1 MMELNKTTRMK
12 NFKITHTLAL
22 LIFIALPHYVNA
34 DVDFYGK
41 VNASLENADTNDEDE
56 TEFKNNASRV
66 GIKGS
71 YVFSSGLQLNFQVE
85 QEIDP
90 TDLRADGDK
99 VFKDRNTFIA
109 ISGDFG
115 KLYAGTYDTVFKQS
129 QLKIDLFNDTRA
141 DIKYI
146 LRGENRMDS
155 FVGYTSPDLMDGLN
169 LTVNSIN
176 QSSGRGESIALR
188 YSKND
193 IKAAFAIDQN
203 IKGYDGER
211 FSIMVPVGEVD
222 LGLLYQSSKKL
233 SSSKSFSGHVISMKK
248 KISNKGSIYIQNARS
263 DMRILSGKQNSIGY
277 TYNINKSTKAF
288 VHYSKLNGEGET
300 TLISAGA
307 EYKF

>member
-1 MMELNKTTRMK
+1 MKKILNT
-12 NFKITHTLAL
+12 NSFAFILLAM
-22 LIFIALPHYVNA
+22 FSYQANA
-34 DVDFYGK
+34 DINFYGK
-41 VNASLENADTNDEDE
+41 INVSLEDVDSKTSDE

-66 GIKGS
+66 GVKGS
-71 YVFSSGLQLNFQVE
+71 YDLSSGLKLSFQIE
-85 QEIDP
+85 EEIDP

-99 VFKDRNTFIA
+99 VFKERNTFVA
-109 ISGDFG
+109 ASGDFG
-115 KLYAGTYDTVFKQS
+115 KLYAGTHDTVFKQS

-155 FVGYTSPDLMDGLN
+155 FIGYTSPDLIDGLN
-169 LTVNSIN
+169 LTVNSIR
-176 QSSGRGESIALR
+176 QSSGNGESMALR
-188 YSKND
+188 YSKNNV
-193 IKAAFAIDQN
+193 KAAFAIDQN
-203 IKGYDGER
+203 VKGYDGER

-248 KISNKGSIYIQNARS
+248 KISNKGSIYIQNAKS

-277 TYNINKSTKAF
+277 THQINKSTKVF

-300 TLISAGA
+300 AFISAGA

>member
-1 MMELNKTTRMK
+1 MKKILNT
-12 NFKITHTLAL
+12 NSFAFILLAM
-22 LIFIALPHYVNA
+22 FSYQANA
-34 DVDFYGK
+34 DINFYGK
-41 VNASLENADTNDEDE
+41 INVSLEDEDSKTSDE

-66 GIKGS
+66 GVKGS
-71 YVFSSGLQLNFQVE
+71 YNLSSGLKLSFQIE
-85 QEIDP
+85 EEIDP

-99 VFKDRNTFIA
+99 VFKERNTFVA
-109 ISGDFG
+109 ASGDFG
-115 KLYAGTYDTVFKQS
+115 KLYAGTHDTVFKQS

-155 FVGYTSPDLMDGLN
+155 FIGYTSPDLIDGLN
-169 LTVNSIN
+169 LTVNSIR
-176 QSSGRGESIALR
+176 QSSGNGESMALR
-188 YSKND
+188 YSKNNV
-193 IKAAFAIDQN
+193 KAAFAIDQN
-203 IKGYDGER
+203 VKGYDGER

>member
-1 MMELNKTTRMK
+1 MKKILNTNSFT
-12 NFKITHTLAL
+12 FILLAM
-22 LIFIALPHYVNA
+22 FSYQANA
-34 DVDFYGK
+34 DINFYGK
-41 VNASLENADTNDEDE
+41 INVSLEDVDSKTSDE

-66 GIKGS
+66 GVKGS
-71 YVFSSGLQLNFQVE
+71 YDLSSGLKLSFQIE
-85 QEIDP
+85 EEIDP

-99 VFKDRNTFIA
+99 VFKERNTFVA
-109 ISGDFG
+109 ASGDFG
-115 KLYAGTYDTVFKQS
+115 KLYAGTHDTVFKQS

-155 FVGYTSPDLMDGLN
+155 FIGYTSPDLIDGLN
-169 LTVNSIN
+169 LTVNSIR
-176 QSSGRGESIALR
+176 QSSGNGESMALR
-188 YSKND
+188 YSKNNV
-193 IKAAFAIDQN
+193 KAAFAIDQN

>member
-1 MMELNKTTRMK
+1 MKKILNT
-12 NFKITHTLAL
+12 NSFAFILLAM
-22 LIFIALPHYVNA
+22 FSYQANA
-34 DVDFYGK
+34 DINFYGK
-41 VNASLENADTNDEDE
+41 INVSLEDVDSKTSDE

-66 GIKGS
+66 GVKGS
-71 YVFSSGLQLNFQVE
+71 YDLSSGLKLSFQIE
-85 QEIDP
+85 EEIDP

-99 VFKDRNTFIA
+99 VFKERNTFVA
-109 ISGDFG
+109 ASGDFG
-115 KLYAGTYDTVFKQS
+115 KLYAGTHDTVFKQS

-155 FVGYTSPDLMDGLN
+155 FIGYTSPDLIDGLN
-169 LTVNSIN
+169 LTVNSIR
-176 QSSGRGESIALR
+176 QSSGNGESMALR

-193 IKAAFAIDQN
+193 MKAAFAIDQN
-203 IKGYDGER
+203 VKGYDGER

-233 SSSKSFSGHVISMKK
+233 FLSKSFSGHVISMKK

>member
-1 MMELNKTTRMK
+1 MKKILNT
-12 NFKITHTLAL
+12 NSFAFILLAM
-22 LIFIALPHYVNA
+22 FSYQANA
-34 DVDFYGK
+34 DINFYGK
-41 VNASLENADTNDEDE
+41 INVSLEDVDSKTSDE

-66 GIKGS
+66 GVKGS
-71 YVFSSGLQLNFQVE
+71 YDLSSGLKLSFQIE
-85 QEIDP
+85 EEIDP

-99 VFKDRNTFIA
+99 VFKERNTFVA
-109 ISGDFG
+109 ASGDFG
-115 KLYAGTYDTVFKQS
+115 KLYAGTHDTVFKQS

-155 FVGYTSPDLMDGLN
+155 FIGYTSPDLIDGLN
-169 LTVNSIN
+169 LTVNSIR
-176 QSSGRGESIALR
+176 QSSGNGESMALR
-188 YSKND
+188 YSKNNV
-193 IKAAFAIDQN
+193 KAAFAIDQN
-203 IKGYDGER
+203 VKGYDGER
-211 FSIMVPVGEVD
+211 FGIMVPVGEVD

-248 KISNKGSIYIQNARS
+248 KISNKGSIYIQNAKS

-277 TYNINKSTKAF
+277 TYQINKSTKAF

>member
-1 MMELNKTTRMK
+1 MKKILNT
-12 NFKITHTLAL
+12 NSFAFILLAM
-22 LIFIALPHYVNA
+22 FSYQANA
-34 DVDFYGK
+34 DINFYGK
-41 VNASLENADTNDEDE
+41 INVSLEDVDSKTSDE

-66 GIKGS
+66 GVKGS
-71 YVFSSGLQLNFQVE
+71 YDLSSGLKLSFQIE
-85 QEIDP
+85 EEIDP

-99 VFKDRNTFIA
+99 VFKERNTFVA
-109 ISGDFG
+109 ASGDFG
-115 KLYAGTYDTVFKQS
+115 KLYAGTHDTVFKQS

-155 FVGYTSPDLMDGLN
+155 FIGYTSPDLIDGLN
-169 LTVNSIN
+169 LTVNSIR
-176 QSSGRGESIALR
+176 QSSGNGESMALR

-193 IKAAFAIDQN
+193 MKAAFAIDQN
-203 IKGYDGER
+203 VKGYDGER

>member
-1 MMELNKTTRMK
+1 MKKILNT
-12 NFKITHTLAL
+12 NSFAFILLAM
-22 LIFIALPHYVNA
+22 FSYQANA
-34 DVDFYGK
+34 DINFYGK
-41 VNASLENADTNDEDE
+41 INVSLEDEDSKTSDE

-66 GIKGS
+66 GVKGS
-71 YVFSSGLQLNFQVE
+71 YDLSSGLKLSFQIE
-85 QEIDP
+85 EEIDP

-99 VFKDRNTFIA
+99 VFKERNTFVA
-109 ISGDFG
+109 ASGDFG
-115 KLYAGTYDTVFKQS
+115 KLYAGTHDTVFKQS

-155 FVGYTSPDLMDGLN
+155 FIGYTSPDLIDGLN
-169 LTVNSIN
+169 LTVNSIR
-176 QSSGRGESIALR
+176 QSSGNGESMALR
-188 YSKND
+188 YSKNNV
-193 IKAAFAIDQN
+193 KAAFAIDQN
-203 IKGYDGER
+203 VKGYDGER
-211 FSIMVPVGEVD
+211 LSIMIPVGEVD

>member
-1 MMELNKTTRMK
+1 MKKILNT
-12 NFKITHTLAL
+12 NAFAFILLAM
-22 LIFIALPHYVNA
+22 FSYQANA
-34 DVDFYGK
+34 DINFYGK
-41 VNASLENADTNDEDE
+41 INVSLEDVDSKTSDE

-66 GIKGS
+66 GVKGS
-71 YVFSSGLQLNFQVE
+71 YNLSSGLKLSFQIE
-85 QEIDP
+85 EEIDP

-99 VFKDRNTFIA
+99 VFKERNTFVA
-109 ISGDFG
+109 ASGDFG

-155 FVGYTSPDLMDGLN
+155 FIGYTSPDLIDGLN
-169 LTVNSIN
+169 LTVNSIR
-176 QSSGRGESIALR
+176 QSSGNGESMALR
-188 YSKND
+188 YSKNNV
-193 IKAAFAIDQN
+193 KAAFAIDQN
-203 IKGYDGER
+203 VKGYDGER
-211 FSIMVPVGEVD
+211 FGIMVPVGEVD

-248 KISNKGSIYIQNARS
+248 KISNKGSIYIQNAKS

>member
-1 MMELNKTTRMK
+1 MKKILNT
-12 NFKITHTLAL
+12 NSFAFILLAM
-22 LIFIALPHYVNA
+22 FSYQANA
-34 DVDFYGK
+34 DINFYGK
-41 VNASLENADTNDEDE
+41 INVSLEDVDSKTSDE

-66 GIKGS
+66 GVKGS
-71 YVFSSGLQLNFQVE
+71 YNLSSGLKLSFQIE
-85 QEIDP
+85 EEIDP

-99 VFKDRNTFIA
+99 VFKERNTFVA
-109 ISGDFG
+109 ASGDFG
-115 KLYAGTYDTVFKQS
+115 KLYAGTHDTVFKQS

-155 FVGYTSPDLMDGLN
+155 FIGYTSPDLIDGLN
-169 LTVNSIN
+169 LTVNSIR
-176 QSSGRGESIALR
+176 QSSGNGESMALR
-188 YSKND
+188 YSKNNV
-193 IKAAFAIDQN
+193 KAAFAIDQN
-203 IKGYDGER
+203 VKGYDGER
-211 FSIMVPVGEVD
+211 FSIMVPIGEVD

>member
-1 MMELNKTTRMK
+1 MKKILNT
-12 NFKITHTLAL
+12 NSFAFILLAM
-22 LIFIALPHYVNA
+22 FSYQANA
-34 DVDFYGK
+34 DINFYGK
-41 VNASLENADTNDEDE
+41 INVSLEDVDSKTSDE

-66 GIKGS
+66 GVKGS
-71 YVFSSGLQLNFQVE
+71 YDLSSGLKLSFQIE
-85 QEIDP
+85 EEIDP

-99 VFKDRNTFIA
+99 VFKERNTFVA
-109 ISGDFG
+109 ASGDFG
-115 KLYAGTYDTVFKQS
+115 KLYAGTHDTVFKQS

-155 FVGYTSPDLMDGLN
+155 FIGYTSPDLIDGLN
-169 LTVNSIN
+169 LTVNSIR
-176 QSSGRGESIALR
+176 QSSGNGESMALR
-188 YSKND
+188 YSKNNV
-193 IKAAFAIDQN
+193 KAAFAIDQN
-203 IKGYDGER
+203 VKGYDGER

-277 TYNINKSTKAF
+277 THQINKSTKVF

-300 TLISAGA
+300 AFISAGA

>member
-1 MMELNKTTRMK
+1 MKKILNT
-12 NFKITHTLAL
+12 NSFAFILLAM
-22 LIFIALPHYVNA
+22 FSYQANA
-34 DVDFYGK
+34 DINFYGK
-41 VNASLENADTNDEDE
+41 INVSLEDVDSKTSDE

-66 GIKGS
+66 GVKGS
-71 YVFSSGLQLNFQVE
+71 YDLSSGLKLSFQIE
-85 QEIDP
+85 EEIDP

-99 VFKDRNTFIA
+99 VFKERNTFVA
-109 ISGDFG
+109 ASGDFG
-115 KLYAGTYDTVFKQS
+115 KLYAGTHDTVFKQS

-155 FVGYTSPDLMDGLN
+155 FIGYTSPDLIDGLN
-169 LTVNSIN
+169 LTVNSIR
-176 QSSGRGESIALR
+176 QSSGNGESMALR
-188 YSKND
+188 YSKNNV
-193 IKAAFAIDQN
+193 KAAFAIDQN
-203 IKGYDGER
+203 VKGYDGER
-211 FSIMVPVGEVD
+211 FSIMVPVREVD

-233 SSSKSFSGHVISMKK
+233 FSSKSFSGHVISMKK
-248 KISNKGSIYIQNARS
+248 KISNKGSIYIQNAKS
-263 DMRILSGKQNSIGY
+263 DMRILSGKQDSIGY

>member
-1 MMELNKTTRMK
+1 MKKILNT
-12 NFKITHTLAL
+12 NSFAFILLAM
-22 LIFIALPHYVNA
+22 FSYQANA
-34 DVDFYGK
+34 DINFYGK
-41 VNASLENADTNDEDE
+41 INVSLEDEDSKTSDE

-66 GIKGS
+66 GVKGS
-71 YVFSSGLQLNFQVE
+71 YDLSSGLKLSFQIE
-85 QEIDP
+85 EEIDP

-99 VFKDRNTFIA
+99 VFKERNTFVA
-109 ISGDFG
+109 ASGDFG
-115 KLYAGTYDTVFKQS
+115 KLYAGTHDTVFKQS

-155 FVGYTSPDLMDGLN
+155 FIGYTSPDLIDGLN
-169 LTVNSIN
+169 LTVNSIR
-176 QSSGRGESIALR
+176 QSSGNGESMALR
-188 YSKND
+188 YSKNNV
-193 IKAAFAIDQN
+193 KAAFAIDQN
-203 IKGYDGER
+203 VKGYDGER

>member
-1 MMELNKTTRMK
+1 MKLTRARSMKKILNT
-12 NFKITHTLAL
+12 NSFAFILLAM
-22 LIFIALPHYVNA
+22 FSYQANA
-34 DVDFYGK
+34 DINFYGK
-41 VNASLENADTNDEDE
+41 INVSLEDVDSKTSDE

-66 GIKGS
+66 GVKGS
-71 YVFSSGLQLNFQVE
+71 YDLSSGLKLSFQIE
-85 QEIDP
+85 EEIDP

-99 VFKDRNTFIA
+99 VFKERNTFVA
-109 ISGDFG
+109 ASGDFG
-115 KLYAGTYDTVFKQS
+115 KLYAGTHDTVFKQS

-155 FVGYTSPDLMDGLN
+155 FIGYTSPDLIDGLN
-169 LTVNSIN
+169 LTVNSIR
-176 QSSGRGESIALR
+176 QSSGNGESMALR
-188 YSKND
+188 YSKNNV
-193 IKAAFAIDQN
+193 KAAFAIDQN
-203 IKGYDGER
+203 VKGYDGER

>member
-1 MMELNKTTRMK
+1 M
-12 NFKITHTLAL
+12 FSYQA
-22 LIFIALPHYVNA
+22 NA
-34 DVDFYGK
+34 DINFYGK
-41 VNASLENADTNDEDE
+41 INVSLEDVDSKTSDE

-66 GIKGS
+66 GVKGS
-71 YVFSSGLQLNFQVE
+71 YDLSSGLKLSFQIE
-85 QEIDP
+85 EEIDP

-99 VFKDRNTFIA
+99 VFKERNTFVA
-109 ISGDFG
+109 ASGDFG
-115 KLYAGTYDTVFKQS
+115 KLYAGTHDTVFKQS

-155 FVGYTSPDLMDGLN
+155 FIGYTSPDLIDGLN
-169 LTVNSIN
+169 LTVNSIR
-176 QSSGRGESIALR
+176 QSSGNGESMALR
-188 YSKND
+188 YSKNNV
-193 IKAAFAIDQN
+193 KAAFAIDQN
-203 IKGYDGER
+203 VKGYDGER

-288 VHYSKLNGEGET
+288 VHYSKLNDEGET
-300 TLISAGA
+300 ALISAGA

>member
-1 MMELNKTTRMK
+1 MKKILNTNSFT
-12 NFKITHTLAL
+12 FILLAM
-22 LIFIALPHYVNA
+22 FSYQANA
-34 DVDFYGK
+34 DINFYGK
-41 VNASLENADTNDEDE
+41 INVSLEDVDSKTSDE

-66 GIKGS
+66 GVKGS
-71 YVFSSGLQLNFQVE
+71 YNLSSGLKLSFQIE
-85 QEIDP
+85 EEIDP

-99 VFKDRNTFIA
+99 VFKERNTFVA
-109 ISGDFG
+109 ASGDFG
-115 KLYAGTYDTVFKQS
+115 KLYAGTHDTVFKQS

-155 FVGYTSPDLMDGLN
+155 FIGYTSPDLIDGLN
-169 LTVNSIN
+169 LTVNSIR
-176 QSSGRGESIALR
+176 QSSGNGESMALR
-188 YSKND
+188 YSKNNV
-193 IKAAFAIDQN
+193 KAAFAIDQN
-203 IKGYDGER
+203 VKGYDGER
-211 FSIMVPVGEVD
+211 LSIMIPVGEVD

>member
-1 MMELNKTTRMK
+1 MKKILNTNSFT
-12 NFKITHTLAL
+12 FILLAM
-22 LIFIALPHYVNA
+22 FSYQANA
-34 DVDFYGK
+34 DINFYGK
-41 VNASLENADTNDEDE
+41 INVSLEDVDSKTSDE

-66 GIKGS
+66 GVKGS
-71 YVFSSGLQLNFQVE
+71 YDLSSGLKLSFQIE
-85 QEIDP
+85 EEIDP

-99 VFKDRNTFIA
+99 VFKERNTFVA
-109 ISGDFG
+109 ASGDFG
-115 KLYAGTYDTVFKQS
+115 KLYAGTHDTVFKQS

-146 LRGENRMDS
+146 LRGENRMDT
-155 FVGYTSPDLMDGLN
+155 FIGYTSPDLIDGLN
-169 LTVNSIN
+169 LTVNSIR
-176 QSSGRGESIALR
+176 QSSGNGESMALR
-188 YSKND
+188 YSKNNV
-193 IKAAFAIDQN
+193 KAAFAIDQN
-203 IKGYDGER
+203 VKGYDGER

>member
-1 MMELNKTTRMK
+1 MKKILNT
-12 NFKITHTLAL
+12 NSFAFILLAM
-22 LIFIALPHYVNA
+22 FSYQANA
-34 DVDFYGK
+34 DINFYGK
-41 VNASLENADTNDEDE
+41 INVSLEDVDSKTSDE

-66 GIKGS
+66 GVKGS
-71 YVFSSGLQLNFQVE
+71 YDLSSGLKLSFQIE
-85 QEIDP
+85 EEIDP

-99 VFKDRNTFIA
+99 VFKERNTFIA
-109 ISGDFG
+109 ASGDFG
-115 KLYAGTYDTVFKQS
+115 KLYAGTHDTVFKQS

-155 FVGYTSPDLMDGLN
+155 FIGYTSPDLIDGLN
-169 LTVNSIN
+169 LTVNSIR
-176 QSSGRGESIALR
+176 QSSGNGESMALR
-188 YSKND
+188 YSKNNV
-193 IKAAFAIDQN
+193 KAAFAIDQN
-203 IKGYDGER
+203 VKGYDGER

-248 KISNKGSIYIQNARS
+248 KISNKGSIYIQNAKS

-277 TYNINKSTKAF
+277 THQINKSTKAF

>member
-1 MMELNKTTRMK
+1 MKKILNT
-12 NFKITHTLAL
+12 NSFAFILLAM
-22 LIFIALPHYVNA
+22 FSYQANA
-34 DVDFYGK
+34 DINFYGK
-41 VNASLENADTNDEDE
+41 INVSLEDVDSKTSDE

-66 GIKGS
+66 GVKGS
-71 YVFSSGLQLNFQVE
+71 YNLSSGLKLSFQIE
-85 QEIDP
+85 EEIDP

-99 VFKDRNTFIA
+99 VFKERNTFVA
-109 ISGDFG
+109 ASGDFG
-115 KLYAGTYDTVFKQS
+115 KLYAGTHDTVFKQS

-155 FVGYTSPDLMDGLN
+155 FIGYTSPDLIDGLN
-169 LTVNSIN
+169 LTVNSIR
-176 QSSGRGESIALR
+176 QSSGNGESMALR
-188 YSKND
+188 YSKNNV
-193 IKAAFAIDQN
+193 KAAFAIDQN
-203 IKGYDGER
+203 VKGYDGER
-211 FSIMVPVGEVD
+211 FSIMVPIGEVD

-248 KISNKGSIYIQNARS
+248 KISNKGSIYIQNAKS

-277 TYNINKSTKAF
+277 THQINKSTKVF

-300 TLISAGA
+300 TFISAGA

>member
-1 MMELNKTTRMK
+1 MKLTSARSMKKILNI
-12 NFKITHTLAL
+12 NSFAFILLAM
-22 LIFIALPHYVNA
+22 FSYQANA
-34 DVDFYGK
+34 DINFYGK
-41 VNASLENADTNDEDE
+41 INVSLEDVDSKTSDE

-66 GIKGS
+66 GVKGS
-71 YVFSSGLQLNFQVE
+71 YDLSSGLKLSFQIE
-85 QEIDP
+85 EEIDP

-99 VFKDRNTFIA
+99 VFKERNTFVA
-109 ISGDFG
+109 ASGDFG
-115 KLYAGTYDTVFKQS
+115 KLYAGTHDTVFKQS

-155 FVGYTSPDLMDGLN
+155 FIGYTSPDLIDGLN
-169 LTVNSIN
+169 LTVNSIR
-176 QSSGRGESIALR
+176 QSSGNGESMALR

-193 IKAAFAIDQN
+193 MKAAFAIDQN
-203 IKGYDGER
+203 VKGYDGER

-248 KISNKGSIYIQNARS
+248 KISNKGSIYIQNAKS

-277 TYNINKSTKAF
+277 THQINKSTKVF
-288 VHYSKLNGEGET
+288 VHYSKLSGEGKT
-300 TLISAGA
+300 TFISAGA

>member
-1 MMELNKTTRMK
+1 MKKILNT
-12 NFKITHTLAL
+12 NSFAFILLAM
-22 LIFIALPHYVNA
+22 FSYQANA
-34 DVDFYGK
+34 DINFYGK
-41 VNASLENADTNDEDE
+41 INVSLEDIDSKTSDE

-66 GIKGS
+66 GVKGS
-71 YVFSSGLQLNFQVE
+71 YDLSSGLKLSFQIE
-85 QEIDP
+85 EEIDP

-99 VFKDRNTFIA
+99 VFKERNTFIA
-109 ISGDFG
+109 ASGDFG
-115 KLYAGTYDTVFKQS
+115 KLYAGTHDTVFKQS

-155 FVGYTSPDLMDGLN
+155 FIGYTSPDLIDGLN
-169 LTVNSIN
+169 LTVNSIR
-176 QSSGRGESIALR
+176 QSSGNGESMALR

-193 IKAAFAIDQN
+193 MKAAFAIDQN
-203 IKGYDGER
+203 VKGYDGER
-211 FSIMVPVGEVD
+211 FSIMLPVGEVD

-277 TYNINKSTKAF
+277 THQINKSTKVF
-288 VHYSKLNGEGET
+288 VHYSKLSGEGET
-300 TLISAGA
+300 TFISAGA

>member
-1 MMELNKTTRMK
+1 MKLTRARSMKKILNTNSFT
-12 NFKITHTLAL
+12 FILLAM
-22 LIFIALPHYVNA
+22 FSYQANA
-34 DVDFYGK
+34 DINFYGK
-41 VNASLENADTNDEDE
+41 INVSLEDEDSKTSDE

-66 GIKGS
+66 GVKGS
-71 YVFSSGLQLNFQVE
+71 YNLSSGLKLSFQIE
-85 QEIDP
+85 EEIDP

-99 VFKDRNTFIA
+99 VFKERNTFVA
-109 ISGDFG
+109 ASGDFG
-115 KLYAGTYDTVFKQS
+115 KLYAGTHDTVFKQS

-155 FVGYTSPDLMDGLN
+155 FIGYTSPDLIDGLN
-169 LTVNSIN
+169 LTVNSIR
-176 QSSGRGESIALR
+176 QSSGNGESMALR
-188 YSKND
+188 YSKNNV
-193 IKAAFAIDQN
+193 KAAFAIDQN
-203 IKGYDGER
+203 VKGYDGER